1 MEEQALQTVELMQR
15 DNQLLRQ
22 ELKGLRQ
29 QGAPQQQQQQHTCA
43 TCTACAEDHSQNR
56 QQLEDDLERLRQGI
70 ERVNEQAR
78 LQQEQQLE
86 AEAVEGENCRLRLH
100 LARVMEEAR
109 AAQRRCSALL
119 ATTTAQ
125 GKAIAALKQ
134 DNKQLRQAQSTVLQQ
149 EETAAVGQ
157 GALDKQGGGVR
168 LTDRGTKRLREA
180 SVQQRDHPGAAGQDV
195 GIVQTLAPDMES
207 ECLKRELA
215 RVREE
220 AGAKQRQD
228 MAINMA
234 VIAAQG
240 RKIAAL
246 QQDNARLRLGAGVHS
261 SEAERSGEESAM
273 QQQQQQQQQQQ
284 EGAAPSEA
292 AAKEQS
298 AGVWELEGGD
308 EGFRE
313 AAKAPLQ
320 ERQGTFLC
328 LGSQPATPWVD
339 ALRVC
344 SLRFV
349 QVLVMASLSL
359 S

>member
-1 MEEQALQTVELMQR
+1 MEEQALQTVELLQR

-228 MAINMA
+228 MAMNMA

-246 QQDNARLRLGAGVHS
+246 QQDNERLRLGGACTVVRLSALGKRAPCS
-261 SEAERSGEESAM
+261 SSSSSSSSSRRVQRLVRLLQRSRALGFGSWRVAMRASGKRPRRHCRSGKVPFSAW
-273 QQQQQQQQQQQ
+273 
-284 EGAAPSEA
+284 AANQPHH
-292 AAKEQS
+292 
-298 AGVWELEGGD
+298 GWTPC
-308 EGFRE
+308 GF
-313 AAKAPLQ
+313 AVS
-320 ERQGTFLC
+320 
-328 LGSQPATPWVD
+328 GSCKSW
-339 ALRVC
+339 
-344 SLRFV
+344 
-349 QVLVMASLSL
+349 
-359 S
+359 